1 MVDVAARF
9 GLPPAAVLR
18 WNASQFYAVVD
29 CLCNVGREEEA
40 AAEEVRRRWRKTP
53 TR

>member
-1 MVDVAARF
+1 VVDVAARF
-9 GLPPAAVLR
+9 GLPPAAVLG
-18 WNASQFYAVVD
+18 WNAAQFYAVVD

-40 AAEEVRRRWRKTP
+40 AAEEVRRRWPKTP